1 MHLKDHLKIPEGLEE
16 YISDYKINLFEI
28 AFLPDEK
35 VKMFQSDFR
44 YVAEYFV
51 ANRKAKEGQN
61 SQYNISLEHLEN
73 AREFAELM
81 NAITNSKRFSEIPKI
96 IKERGGKEVY
106 TVMFDQAEAR
116 GEARGIS
123 IGEARGEARGISIG
137 EARGIS
143 IGEARGEA
151 RGISMG
157 EIIGSIRTLYEDVNL
172 SPREILQKIIK
183 KFSLKKD
190 DAKSYVEKTLDIK
203 MCESDL
209 TAVEESASS
218 SSRL

>member
-1 MHLKDHLKIPEGLEE
+1 MLLYFGETRWKSSLHLKDHLKIPEGLEE

-123 IGEARGEARGISIG
+123 IGEARGEARGIS
-137 EARGIS
+137 
-143 IGEARGEA
+143 
-151 RGISMG
+151 MG

-209 TAVEESASS
+209 TAVEEPASS